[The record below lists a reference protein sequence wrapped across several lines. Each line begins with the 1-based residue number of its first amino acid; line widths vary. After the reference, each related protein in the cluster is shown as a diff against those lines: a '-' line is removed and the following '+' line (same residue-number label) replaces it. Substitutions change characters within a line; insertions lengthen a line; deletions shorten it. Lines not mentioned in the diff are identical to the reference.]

1 MMRVLVTG
9 AKGQLGTDV
18 VSALQRCGMEPIA
31 SDADELDIV
40 QKEAVER
47 YFLIHKPDA
56 VIHCAA
62 YTAVDKAESD
72 ADICAKINIDGSRNV
87 AHAAESVGAKMIYI
101 SSDYVYSGDGD
112 QPQVEDAAVTPRNVY
127 GRTKLAGEEAAREC
141 SRLFVVRTSWVY
153 GLHGHNFVKT
163 ILHASQTHDTL
174 RVVCDQVGSPTFTE
188 DLAAFLCDLVQSE
201 KYGTY
206 NVSGEGFCSWH
217 TFAQTILTYAGQK
230 SCVIPVSTD
239 EYPCAAVRP
248 LNSRLH
254 KQKLRDAGFA
264 PLPYWKDALAR
275 FMHQYVSE

>member
-18 VSALQRCGMEPIA
+18 VSALHRRGMEPIA
-31 SDADELDIV
+31 TDADELDIV
-40 QKEAVER
+40 NKDAVER
-47 YFLIHKPDA
+47 CILMCKPEA

-62 YTAVDKAESD
+62 YTAVDRAESE
-72 ADICAKINIDGSRNV
+72 ADVCAKINIDGTRNV
-87 AHAAESVGAKMIYI
+87 AQAAESVGAKMIYI
-101 SSDYVYSGDGD
+101 SSDYVYAGDGD
-112 QPQVEDAAVTPRNVY
+112 QPQGEDTAATPRNVY
-127 GRTKLAGEEAAREC
+127 GSTKLAGEQAAREC

-163 ILHASQTHDTL
+163 ILHAAQTHDTL
-174 RVVCDQVGSPTFTE
+174 RVVCDQIGSPTFSE
-188 DLAAFLCDLVQSE
+188 DLAAFLCDLVRSE

-217 TFAQTILTYAGQK
+217 TFAQTILTFAGQK

-239 EYPCAAVRP
+239 AYPSAAVRP
-248 LNSRLH
+248 LNSRLQ

-275 FMHQYVSE
+275 FMHQYVFE